1 MNTQNLLQKN
11 DTLLTLKQS
20 VAVRTK
26 INFLRSWIESS
37 PCDYSDAY
45 VLFTGNIDVAGV
57 DDNTKVVLKNS
68 AQFRKCTTEINEI
81 RIDEAGHINIEM
93 PIYNLIEYGD
103 SFSDTFVSLWQKEK
117 KRDEIEDVDL
127 TVDDN
132 HISNS
137 SSSIKYK

>member
-45 VLFTGNIDVAGV
+45 VLFTGNINVAGA

-103 SFSDTFVSLWQKEK
+103 SFSDTFASLWQKEK
-117 KRDEIEDVDL
+117 KEM
-127 TVDDN
+127 
-132 HISNS
+132 
-137 SSSIKYK
+137 K

>member
-1 MNTQNLLQKN
+1 M
-11 DTLLTLKQS
+11 
-20 VAVRTK
+20 
-26 INFLRSWIESS
+26 
-37 PCDYSDAY
+37 
-45 VLFTGNIDVAGV
+45 
-57 DDNTKVVLKNS
+57 LKNS